1 MGSGVPNAGS
11 RIPRE
16 HEAVPRS
23 HDTCA
28 VCRRSRT
35 RRSQSHASDVF
46 ICAQCCADAK
56 QLIEIQESIWGEPGD
71 ASDSANEPDKPARR
85 EPPDAP

>member
-1 MGSGVPNAGS
+1 MKRCHAL
-11 RIPRE
+11 
-16 HEAVPRS
+16 
-23 HDTCA
+23 T
-28 VCRRSRT
+28 T
-35 RRSQSHASDVF
+35 RAPSVGGRGLGAPKVTQATSF